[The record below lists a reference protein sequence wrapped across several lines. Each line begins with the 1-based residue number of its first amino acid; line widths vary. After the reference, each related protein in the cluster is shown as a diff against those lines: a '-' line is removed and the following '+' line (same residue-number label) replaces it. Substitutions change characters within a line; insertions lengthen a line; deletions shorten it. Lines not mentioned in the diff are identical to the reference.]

1 MRRLALI
8 LGTIAVSFPAVAAG
22 IDSRLYS
29 CTDVQSQ
36 IAARRFLFISQ
47 ATFGDFA
54 VADVSVCAGGQIVE
68 QRSVATRDR
77 ADCPINYCVGRGA
90 SGSGGGGN

>member
-8 LGTIAVSFPAVAAG
+8 LGTIVISLPAVAAG
-22 IDSRLYS
+22 IDSRLYT
-29 CTDVQSQ
+29 CADLQSQ

-54 VADVSVCAGGQIVE
+54 VADVSVCSGGQIVE
-68 QRSVATRDR
+68 RRSVATRDS
-77 ADCPINYCVGRGA
+77 ADCPINYCVYRGTT
-90 SGSGGGGN
+90 GGGGN

>member
-8 LGTIAVSFPAVAAG
+8 LGTIAISFPAVAAG

-29 CTDVQSQ
+29 CADLQSQ
-36 IAARRFLFISQ
+36 IAARRFIFISQ

-54 VADVSVCAGGQIVE
+54 VADVSVCSGGQIME
-68 QRSVATRDR
+68 LRSVATRDR
-77 ADCPINYCVGRGA
+77 ADCPINYCVYRGS
-90 SGSGGGGN
+90 SGTGGGGG